1 MLLGLF
7 DRQKHRTVRET
18 AFSKFIREADSAEK
32 KRVYSEVLK
41 KATDRQ
47 VRIVEGTDKRVSA
60 IPPAN
65 R

>member
-7 DRQKHRTVRET
+7 DRQRHRTVRET

-41 KATDRQ
+41 RATDRQ
-47 VRIVEGTDKRVSA
+47 VRTIQDAGRQRKSVAS
-60 IPPAN
+60 
-65 R
+65 